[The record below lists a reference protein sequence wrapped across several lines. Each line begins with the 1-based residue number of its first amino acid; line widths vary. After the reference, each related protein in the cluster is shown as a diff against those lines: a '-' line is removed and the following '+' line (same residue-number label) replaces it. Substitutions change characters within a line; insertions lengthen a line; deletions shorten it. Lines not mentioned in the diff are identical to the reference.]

1 MQNKYIILKSPVKIG
16 DYERVV
22 SYSGSLTKGEEQL
35 LVTRDL
41 KFFLTD
47 GKGGYLEFKSINSGI
62 TLDEVNQKFKD
73 LDNKMSDKISDL
85 DDKSSNDIKTLKD
98 AVDALSLKFSGYVT
112 TEDFEDLKTK
122 IESNTT
128 LATHDNREV
137 LDKFSVDKDDNPL
150 FNGKKIVA
158 DFDTSGIEAEITDL
172 KNRSVI
178 GSSLDYG
185 LFTRNSDFV
194 VNANGAMIPMNSTN
208 GSNMTLNSNGRI
220 LLKAGK
226 KYKIAFGARTINL
239 TSGLDFGIYDYT
251 NSKGLTLVSDSH
263 SNISVNASHPGR
275 SYYVPT
281 TDCEIGMYITWYSS
295 TNPVTLPS
303 YECYIEVQ
311 EINRQVII
319 DPCEDGKNI
328 NFEYGEF
335 QLSSHM
341 TTGIVNGA
349 LINFDKVNNGNLSI
363 SDNKVLLKAGK
374 TYEIEASLYCVCN
387 TSNSGYIY
395 FGLYNEIDS
404 IFLKYA
410 EGVSTTYGAG
420 YVSNPTFKTIF
431 NPTKDTYI
439 SIKIESTGYIDIID
453 SNISYFIV
461 KEIAQPY
468 YFNYYKDSLQTTTLF
483 NGAADAKAI
492 DYTLSDSIKNYEK
505 IIVYAACNI
514 DGAIREKTTSIINVS
529 DIKNG
534 SIYEFIVG
542 FSINDSHY
550 YFVELAFPKDRV
562 FNIANNGCAGWSN
575 PIIYKIEGIGYTY
588 ENPYQDVI
596 TTIDEFTVTDSTID
610 SDINS
615 VWNEVGI

>member
-16 DYERVV
+16 DYERVA

-62 TLDEVNQKFKD
+62 TFDEVNQKLKE
-73 LDNKMSDKISDL
+73 LDNNISDKISDL
-85 DDKSSNDIKTLKD
+85 DSKNSKDIKTLND

-112 TEDFEDLKTK
+112 TEDFDNLKTK
-122 IESNTT
+122 VESNTT

-185 LFTRNSDFV
+185 LFTRDSDFV
-194 VNANGAMIPMNSTN
+194 VNANGAMIPMNLAN

-226 KYKIAFGARTINL
+226 KYKIEFGARTINL
-239 TSGLDFGIYDYT
+239 TSGLDFGLYDYT
-251 NSKGLTLVSDSH
+251 NSKGLTIVSDSH
-263 SNISVNASHPGR
+263 STISVNASHPGK

-281 TDCEIGMYITWYSS
+281 NDCEIGMYITWYSS

-319 DPCEDGKNI
+319 DPAEDAKKI
-328 NFEYGEF
+328 QFEYGYF
-335 QLSSHM
+335 KANQSSNLAPENHLELDM
-341 TTGIVNGA
+341 IKGNMSASTGSNQEKGLITLHANKKYKFDFSYSNAGNSTNGIIDFNVCDSNGNVLEDLPYAYPTTYTGDSQSSPVSTFILEPTIDTV
-349 LINFDKVNNGNLSI
+349 INFKIAANASHWVGAYL
-363 SDNKVLLKAGK
+363 V
-374 TYEIEASLYCVCN
+374 IE
-387 TSNSGYIY
+387 
-395 FGLYNEIDS
+395 
-404 IFLKYA
+404 
-410 EGVSTTYGAG
+410 
-420 YVSNPTFKTIF
+420 
-431 NPTKDTYI
+431 
-439 SIKIESTGYIDIID
+439 
-453 SNISYFIV
+453 
-461 KEIAQPY
+461 EIAQPY
-468 YFNYYKDSLQTTTLF
+468 YFNYYKDSISSTTLF
-483 NGAADAKAI
+483 EGSANEVGDYILLDDITKYDHLIVYSKNTLTPNHGTASNIIKVSDI
-492 DYTLSDSIKNYEK
+492 DYTASNQFCNSAYAPGNGSGYGLFYYFKN
-505 IIVYAACNI
+505 N
-514 DGAIREKTTSIINVS
+514 KTMNLTSIFL
-529 DIKNG
+529 NG
-534 SIYEFIVG
+534 WTGV
-542 FSINDSHY
+542 
-550 YFVELAFPKDRV
+550 K
-562 FNIANNGCAGWSN
+562 
-575 PIIYKIEGIGYTY
+575 IYKIEGIGYTY

-596 TTIDEFTVTDSTID
+596 TTVDEFIVQDSIVD
-610 SDINS
+610 ADINS
-615 VWNEVGI
+615 VWSEVGI